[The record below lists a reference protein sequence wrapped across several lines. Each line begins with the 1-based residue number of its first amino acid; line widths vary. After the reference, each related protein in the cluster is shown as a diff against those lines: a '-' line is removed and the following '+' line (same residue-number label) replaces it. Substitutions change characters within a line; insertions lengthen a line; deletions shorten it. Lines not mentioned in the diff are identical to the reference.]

1 MSKIGRK
8 PIDVSKVQ
16 VEISGQKIKIKGVG
30 GSVTID
36 LPLLLK
42 ATLKD
47 KQLTV
52 EPTVDLKKE
61 NHTIQQ
67 EVKRSWGLYR
77 ALLSNHVLGLM
88 KPFESELHINGLGF
102 KAVLSGKSL
111 TFTLGYSHTIN
122 FYIPENVTVEVDKTG
137 QRLLVK
143 SANKESVGKVCSEI
157 KRLRMPEPYK
167 GTGIKLGK
175 ETLFRKPGK
184 TKAA

>member
-16 VEISGQKIKIKGVG
+16 VEISGQKIKLKGVG
-30 GSVTID
+30 GTVVVD
-36 LPLLLK
+36 LPSLLK

-47 KQLTV
+47 KQLII
-52 EPTVDLKKE
+52 EPGVDPKKQ

-67 EVKRSWGLYR
+67 QVKRLWGLYR
-77 ALLSNHVLGLM
+77 ALLSNYVSGLI

-102 KAVLSGKSL
+102 KASLSGKSL
-111 TFTLGYSHTIN
+111 TFTLGYSHNID
-122 FYIPENVTVEVDKTG
+122 FYLPENVTVEVDKTG

-143 SANKESVGKVCSEI
+143 SINKESVGKVCSEI